1 MRRQIRDDLGSEKNC
16 KGKNDHKKSIKKC
29 YIIYIKLF
37 RIREE
42 F

>member
-1 MRRQIRDDLGSEKNC
+1 MRRQIRDDLGSEK
-16 KGKNDHKKSIKKC
+16 KFKEC
-29 YIIYIKLF
+29 YVIYIKLF